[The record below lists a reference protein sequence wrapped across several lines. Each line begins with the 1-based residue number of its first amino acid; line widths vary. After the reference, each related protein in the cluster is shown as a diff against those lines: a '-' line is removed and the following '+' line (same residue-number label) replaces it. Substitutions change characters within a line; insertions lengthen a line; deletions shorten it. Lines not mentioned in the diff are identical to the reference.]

1 MTPKSAFARSIWL
14 TACAGSLSI
23 ILAACGGGGGGSPVQ
38 NDPANGG
45 GGVGGVA
52 DSDVSQGAS
61 GVTNVGI
68 NCQPGIL
75 SGFAGSF
82 DDSPVLVQREGQGG
96 GEGGIGGD
104 ADGDGGGGSDGIGM
118 GGALG
123 QFEKVQVSVEFVS
136 GEKFG
141 PIAVDG
147 DKGMVTVVPCSLMP
161 PALVTFSGEPGSGA
175 RYFDEA
181 LEQYVSFEGSK
192 LRTIVT
198 DFRRNAGITTFTE
211 AMVRRTFRLAPD
223 GTDLTSN
230 EGWANV
236 SRVDQAHTDVAA
248 EVNDQLPGA
257 YRLTDLRR
265 LPVILND
272 RNFTEGSGVLTD
284 TQNGRYGAALAGL
297 ARVGGVNLG
306 QVAAPALEINEQL
319 AQDLADGEINLRDGD
334 VPIAGTAIPAY
345 TADRLWSYQTLKT
358 TESAQRS
365 GTGELAS
372 TRIPLSD
379 MSINYPS
386 GASERATFL
395 SDGSM
400 VFETANSTCPNGR
413 RIDTIENVL
422 DANFFNAIGNN
433 GKTYV
438 FNDDIRT
445 CGGPFE
451 VVFDIPGVSLV
462 SLDEPGVARAT
473 DGKYY
478 GPIVFPS
485 PVGDS
490 YGFYPY
496 IFDAPIAPVR
506 VVLNDFFVFTLS
518 KDGRV
523 FRESLNAQTNRFIV
537 DNSRNELLTIS
548 GSSRELEVPGN
559 VIQMGLSGGVR
570 EFFALNDAKEV
581 YWIDIRTASGR
592 QDPNITPKITKIEMA
607 GPVCSISFGLIAVS
621 CDGSYHQKVTAVTD
635 TSAPPWLDRN
645 PYFVPGVGGLEVSD
659 KIMAVTPIW
668 RSTPE
673 FKVAEGASLPNIFN
687 LDAVLIGVDGSIRNL
702 DGTLVS
708 AR

>member
-1 MTPKSAFARSIWL
+1 MTLKSSFARSIRL

-23 ILAACGGGGGGSPVQ
+23 VLAACGGGGGGEGSGPVQ
-38 NDPANGG
+38 NDPGIGG
-45 GGVGGVA
+45 SG
-52 DSDVSQGAS
+52 DSDVSQGAN
-61 GVTNVGI
+61 GVTNIGI
-68 NCQPGIL
+68 NCRPGIL
-75 SGFAGSF
+75 SGFAGNF
-82 DDSPVLVQREGQGG
+82 DDSPVLVQREGEGG
-96 GEGGIGGD
+96 GEAGIGGD

-123 QFEKVQVSVEFVS
+123 QFENVQVSVEFVS

-161 PALVTFSGEPGSGA
+161 PALVTFSGEPGSSA

-211 AMVRRTFRLAPD
+211 AMVRRTFRLAPN

-297 ARVGGVNLG
+297 ARVGGANLG

-319 AQDLADGEINLRDGD
+319 AQDLADGEINMRDGD
-334 VPIAGTAIPAY
+334 TVVAGTAVPAY
-345 TADRLWSYQTLKT
+345 TANRLWSYQTLKT
-358 TESAQRS
+358 TETAQRS

-372 TRIPLSD
+372 TQIPLSE
-379 MSINYPS
+379 MSISFPS
-386 GASERATFL
+386 GAFERATFL
-395 SDGSM
+395 SNGTM
-400 VFETANSTCPNGR
+400 VYETSNSTCPNGR
-413 RIDTIENVL
+413 RVDTIKNVL
-422 DANFFNAIGNN
+422 HAQFFNAIGAN
-433 GKTYV
+433 GKTWV
-438 FNDDIRT
+438 FNDDIST
-445 CGGPFE
+445 CRGPIE
-451 VVFDIPGVSLV
+451 VDFDIPGVSLV
-462 SLDEPGVARAT
+462 NVDEGNILRAT

-478 GPIVFPS
+478 GPIVFRS
-485 PVGDS
+485 PVGES
-490 YGFYPY
+490 YGFYPV
-496 IFDAPIAPVR
+496 IFDAPVTPIR
-506 VVLNDFFVFTLS
+506 VVVNDYFVFTLS
-518 KDGRV
+518 GDGKTY
-523 FRESLNAQTNRFIV
+523 RESFNPQTSGFFV
-537 DNSRNELLTIS
+537 DDARNQLRTVS
-548 GSSRELEVPGN
+548 GSSREIDVPGN
-559 VIQMGLSGGVR
+559 VVQMALSGGTR

-581 YWIDIRTASGR
+581 YWIDIRTSTGR
-592 QDPNITPKITKIEMA
+592 QDPNITPKVTKIEMA
-607 GPVCSISFGLIAVS
+607 GPICSISHGLIAIS
-621 CDGSYHQKVTAVTD
+621 CDGSYHQKITAVTD
-635 TSAPPWLDRN
+635 PSVPPYLDRN
-645 PYFVPGVGGLEVSD
+645 PIFLPGISGLDVSN
-659 KIMAVTPIW
+659 KIPAVTPIW

-673 FKVAEGASLPNIFN
+673 FKVPQGASIPNIFD
-687 LDAVLIGVDGSIRNL
+687 LTAVLIGVDGSVRNL